1 MKTENLLCTFQG
13 AAAIDLPT
21 VDKRLKKPKSHEI
34 RNLESFC
41 RIMSNYGFSYK
52 DYDSYFVSYSI
63 KQIGKEFDLLRFGD
77 ELILNIELKSELK
90 IANMLEKSENRWR
103 LITTIL
109 SFYQKFF
116 IWCLI

>member
-1 MKTENLLCTFQG
+1 MICQQWIN
-13 AAAIDLPT
+13 
-21 VDKRLKKPKSHEI
+21 VSKKLKSHEI

-90 IANMLEKSENRWR
+90 IANKLEKIRKQMEVNHYY
-103 LITTIL
+103 LKFL
-109 SFYQKFF
+109 PKFF
-116 IWCLI
+116 YKVSNLATSDRYRV